1 VRDAE
6 TSIARARVCGTVTA
20 VVRAFSHRALAS
32 SRDERPDVQTFRSIP
47 ALLSLARLAQRAQ
60 GAAVVV
66 ARVVVVVVARVV
78 VARVVAVRIARSLP
92 ANVSRRRPYAT
103 PSADARFDSDDDG
116 DARGGRRARGAD
128 DAERAGDTPRAAIAR
143 GAVRFRRYD
152 GGQRPDALC
161 RV

>member
-1 VRDAE
+1 MSV
-6 TSIARARVCGTVTA
+6 
-20 VVRAFSHRALAS
+20 
-32 SRDERPDVQTFRSIP
+32 PDVQTFRSIP

-78 VARVVAVRIARSLP
+78 VARVVVVRIARSLP
-92 ANVSRRRPYAT
+92 ANVSRRRHYAT
-103 PSADARFDSDDDG
+103 PS
-116 DARGGRRARGAD
+116 GRRAFRFGRRPAMREAD
-128 DAERAGDTPRAAIAR
+128 DARAAPTTRSAPVIRPRAAIAR